1 MTEIEAQAEFET
13 FLEKIKQ
20 MFPDIEFTGTL
31 TSLAK
36 IFYNQGII
44 DCQTKQ
50 LDALKEEL
58 VATYVEKRCDW
69 CDALLGNT
77 YFTGQTDKLFCSTVC
92 LMASTHPS
100 QDLCPDGTSDED
112 SDWPEL
118 FG

>member
-1 MTEIEAQAEFET
+1 MTDTEAQAEFEI

-20 MFPDIEFTGTL
+20 MFPNIEFTDTL
-31 TSLAK
+31 ASLAK

-69 CDALLGNT
+69 CDALLANT
-77 YFTGQTDKLFCSTVC
+77 YYTGKDKELFCSNVC
-92 LMASTHPS
+92 LLASTHPS
-100 QDLCPDGTSDED
+100 QDLCPDDD